1 MYDKLNR
8 FEQFLFD
15 FLSVGMVL
23 FYSWSAIFEPAATQ
37 FHRGIYVI
45 ITYVLVFLI
54 YKTKGRD
61 MNALDPIF
69 LLIMLFPAAA
79 ITSSLESVQ
88 AMFSASQENIQ
99 VAFGGWFN
107 SIVYF
112 FRFGEGVYELAPGV
126 TDITFPAYS
135 SEQIAAMAE
144 NWENGWHVLTI
155 NKLAVYFTVIFT
167 ALAAAAQYFWKN
179 HAGRVFDIIFMA
191 YSLVTVGY
199 WINNFENINYR
210 MGIETDLDKWMAMV
224 GVLIGVELAR
234 RVVGNVFVIIGCA
247 MLLFG
252 MHGEHVP
259 ELIAHAGASFP
270 DLCTSIFYRS
280 DGVFGIMANVLATY
294 IILFVLF
301 GAFLERCG
309 AQKFFIDFPLA
320 AVGHKVG
327 GPAKVS
333 VIASGLFGSISGSAI
348 ANTVSTGAF
357 TIPMM
362 KKAGFKPH
370 VAGGIEPAASIG
382 GMFMPPIMGAGGFI
396 MAEMTGLPYSHIML
410 VAIFPAL
417 MYFFSVFVMVHFEAR
432 KDNVVGERYK
442 YSAMQI
448 FKKEWLYTLPLISIT
463 IFMLAG
469 YSPGY
474 SAIVGLA
481 TCIGLSFKDEGE
493 HIDPT
498 ILCVMAF
505 MVICPWLVKL
515 VGLMGGKEAV
525 ATVKPF
531 MSGRILLLYG
541 LIAAAALFAYRRQTV
556 SGMKSELNQ
565 FVVASREGTINS
577 LKIGATVGVIGI
589 IIGVLT
595 YSGLVL
601 TFADIVIELAHGS
614 LVATILL
621 IALASLILGMGVPVT
636 AAYLITAVVAVPALT
651 HLGVNE
657 VAAHMIVYW
666 LSQDSNIT
674 PPVCIAAFAG
684 ATIAKANMWKTAFTS
699 FKFAK
704 FLYLAPFLFAYV
716 PAFSLDA
723 SSMEIALWFA
733 GIAAVVYAYAWFL
746 SGIWFSPLKRMFGNA
761 TA

>member
-1 MYDKLNR
+1 MYEKLSK
-8 FEQFLFD
+8 FERFLFD

-37 FHRGIYVI
+37 YHRGIYVI
-45 ITYVLVFLI
+45 ITYILIFLI
-54 YKTKGRD
+54 YKSRS
-61 MNALDPIF
+61 
-69 LLIMLFPAAA
+69 LIMRIVDYLLMAA
-79 ITSSLESVQ
+79 SVL
-88 AMFSASQENIQ
+88 S
-99 VAFGGWFN
+99 
-107 SIVYF
+107 
-112 FRFGEGVYELAPGV
+112 
-126 TDITFPAYS
+126 
-135 SEQIAAMAE
+135 
-144 NWENGWHVLTI
+144 
-155 NKLAVYFTVIFT
+155 
-167 ALAAAAQYFWKN
+167 
-179 HAGRVFDIIFMA
+179 
-191 YSLVTVGY
+191 VGY
-199 WINNFENINYR
+199 WIINFEAINYR
-210 MGIETDLDKWMAMV
+210 TGIETDLDKWMAMI
-224 GVLIGVELAR
+224 GVLIGIELAR
-234 RVVGNVFVIIGCA
+234 RVVGNVFVIIGVA

-252 MHGEHVP
+252 MYGAHMP

-301 GAFLERCG
+301 GAFLEQCG
-309 AQKFFIDFPLA
+309 AQRFFIDWPLA
-320 AVGHKVG
+320 AVGHKIG

-348 ANTVSTGAF
+348 ANTVSTGSF

-396 MAEMTGLPYSHIML
+396 MAEMTGLPYSQIML
-410 VAIFPAL
+410 IAIFPAL
-417 MYFFSVFVMVHFEAR
+417 MYFFSVFVMVHYEAK
-432 KDNVVGERYK
+432 KDNIVGERYK
-442 YSAMQI
+442 ENAMTI
-448 FKKEWLYTLPLISIT
+448 FKNEWLYTLPLVGIT

-481 TCIGLSFKDEGE
+481 ICIGLSFKDDTQR
-493 HIDPT
+493 IDPT
-498 ILCVMAF
+498 LLIVMAF
-505 MVICPWLVKL
+505 MVICPWLLKL
-515 VGLMGGKEAV
+515 VGLVGGKEA
-525 ATVKPF
+525 ATAIRPF
-531 MSGRILLLYG
+531 LSGRVLMLYG
-541 LIAAAALFAYRRQTV
+541 LIAAAGFYFYRKKSRLDDSGQTFVVIATLLGVSVLMVLVHKVPAMISPEFAKSFNLIFNKEIILLVGLLIAAAVFAYPRGERN
-556 SGMKSELNQ
+556 ELRG
-565 FVVASREGTINS
+565 FVIASRVGTINS

-601 TFADIVIELAHGS
+601 TFADIVIELAHGN
-614 LVATILL
+614 LVYTILL

-684 ATIAKANMWKTAFTS
+684 ATIAGANMWRTAFTS

-704 FLYLAPFLFAYV
+704 FLYLAPFLFAYI

-723 SSMEIALWFA
+723 SIQQIVVWFA
-733 GIAAVVYAYAWFL
+733 IITVVVYAYAWFM
-746 SGIWFSPLKRMFGNA
+746 SFIWFKPLKRMLSGA
-761 TA
+761 PA